1 MISSLVHKDD
11 LKRVEAAIQAH
22 LQHKTPYDIEYR
34 IRTKSGD
41 YKWIHSRGMAVW
53 NDAGV
58 ATRFSGSHRDITE
71 RIENQEKL
79 ALSESRFRQMAENIE
94 EIFWVTDAL
103 GTVPVYVSPGY
114 TTIFGRSIESLFESP
129 HQFFEATHPE
139 DRDRLA
145 KGIRAQRVAKGS
157 SEIEYR
163 ITRPNGEIRWLWARL
178 TSIVDAEGKVIGL
191 CGVTGD
197 ITDEKEADIRV
208 NEFYSTVSHELRT
221 PLTSIRGA
229 LGLIEGGKVGDI
241 SPMALEMV
249 RIGRVESDRLI
260 RIINDILDVK
270 KIEAGKFDL
279 DKTSIEPRRLVKR
292 TVEAIAGMASQAK
305 VSLTSSIDSQYLVYG
320 DNERLIQV
328 LTNLISNA
336 IKFSPSGSEVSVR
349 VSSRLN
355 DMVRF
360 SVTDNG
366 PGIPADKMHKLF
378 GKFQQLDSS
387 DSRSK
392 GGTGLGLAISKAI
405 VEQHDGEIGIDSEF
419 GKGSVFWFDIPVD
432 QRSKQSI
439 NKNTVKVLVIEPDDF
454 WSDSLTRS

>member
-1 MISSLVHKDD
+1 MQLGYAPGTFDLSNREMISSLVHKDD
-11 LKRVEAAIQAH
+11 LKRVAAAILAH
-22 LQHKTPYDIEYR
+22 LKHRTPYDIEYR

-41 YKWIHSRGMAVW
+41 YKWIHSRGLAVW

-103 GTVPVYVSPGY
+103 GTVPIYVSPGY
-114 TTIFGRSIESLFESP
+114 AKIFGRSIESLFESP

-145 KGIRAQRVAKGS
+145 KVIRAQRVAKGS

-178 TSIVDAEGKVIGL
+178 TSILDAEGKVSGL
-191 CGVTGD
+191 CGVTCD

-208 NEFYSTVSHELRT
+208 NDFYSTVSHELRT

-229 LGLIEGGKVGDI
+229 LGLIEGGKVGEI
-241 SPMALEMV
+241 PPMALEMV

-270 KIEAGKFDL
+270 KSKLAN
-279 DKTSIEPRRLVKR
+279 
-292 TVEAIAGMASQAK
+292 
-305 VSLTSSIDSQYLVYG
+305 LTWTKLP
-320 DNERLIQV
+320 L
-328 LTNLISNA
+328 
-336 IKFSPSGSEVSVR
+336 
-349 VSSRLN
+349 SRA
-355 DMVRF
+355 V
-360 SVTDNG
+360 
-366 PGIPADKMHKLF
+366 
-378 GKFQQLDSS
+378 
-387 DSRSK
+387 
-392 GGTGLGLAISKAI
+392 
-405 VEQHDGEIGIDSEF
+405 
-419 GKGSVFWFDIPVD
+419 W
-432 QRSKQSI
+432 
-439 NKNTVKVLVIEPDDF
+439 
-454 WSDSLTRS
+454 